1 MALWCCLGCTTLFA
15 VGLDVCPHCGSGD
28 HFEAGEQ
35 VGKALAL
42 SKLTKAQLI
51 ERAEELRLTLPD
63 SASKHVILEIVQRCI
78 AGV

>member
-1 MALWCCLGCTTLFA
+1 
-15 VGLDVCPHCGSGD
+15 
-28 HFEAGEQ
+28 EAGEQ